1 MKIKFGIMFKLFLW
15 YLILVS
21 IFYGTILIL
30 FFHIQQIMNISEN
43 VVNRNYRISSASKKM
58 IDSLLWMAESESK
71 YDLLKKE
78 DYKEYFVAAQ
88 REFEGNL
95 TQILL
100 LEPVGDGGNEPW
112 KQLYR
117 DYVAQLPGSG
127 EGPVEEE
134 PAKTLWI
141 PETVIN
147 DWIRIISK
155 ARGDNEQQIEAQ
167 MLRLNERGQMAVH
180 FGFVGLG
187 FSILV
192 GLLGSV
198 FLTHSMNRP
207 LRELRRGIRAISHG
221 GLSEPIHI
229 QSRDEFGEL
238 AGAFNEMATLLKQEE
253 QMRSDFISML
263 SHEIRTPLTSIR
275 ESVNMIAEELMG
287 PINER
292 QQRFLE
298 IAGGEIERISDLLSH
313 LMQVSR
319 LEAGALKIDLRPLD
333 PAVFTS
339 NCIYRVG
346 PAAEAKGITIQAEIP
361 SRLPLIMGDPEN
373 LQQVL
378 LNLLG
383 NAIKF
388 SPSSTGVIVTVTPEA
403 RTDGLCLEFSVA
415 DAGPGIPEEEQPLV
429 FHKYYRATG
438 AREQVDGVGLGLSI
452 SKYIVEAHGGT
463 IWVKSTVGEGSTF
476 GFTLPALTEAH
487 EPDDISTAGQH
498 ENPLPAPLPQ
508 RSKGKSA

>member
-1 MKIKFGIMFKLFLW
+1 MKIKFGIMAKLFLW

-30 FFHIQQIMNISEN
+30 FVHIQQIMNISEN
-43 VVNRNYRISSASKKM
+43 IVNKNYKISSASKKM

-88 REFEGNL
+88 RAFEGSL
-95 TQILL
+95 TEILF
-100 LEPVGDGGNEPW
+100 LETAGDAADEPW

-117 DYVAQLPGSG
+117 DYMAQLPGAG
-127 EGPVEEE
+127 EGPEEGE
-134 PAKTLWI
+134 AAKTLWI

-147 DWIRIISK
+147 DWIQSISK
-155 ARGDNEQQIEAQ
+155 ARADNEQSIESQ
-167 MLRLNERGQMAVH
+167 MRALNQRGQMAVRL
-180 FGFVGLG
+180 GFVGLG

-192 GLLGSV
+192 GLLGSI

-207 LRELRRGIRAISHG
+207 LRELRRGIRAISHE
-221 GLSEPIHI
+221 GLSDPIRI
-229 QSRDEFGEL
+229 ASRDEFGEL
-238 AGAFNEMATLLKQEE
+238 AGAFNEMAALLKEE
-253 QMRSDFISML
+253 ERMRSDFISML

-287 PINER
+287 PINQR
-292 QQRFLE
+292 QRRFLE

-319 LEAGALKIDLRPLD
+319 MEAGALKIDLRPLD
-333 PAVFTS
+333 PSVFMS
-339 NCIYRVG
+339 NCIYRVA
-346 PAAEAKGITIQAEIP
+346 PAAEARSITIKTDIP
-361 SRLPLIMGDPEN
+361 AGMPLIMGDPDN

-388 SPSSTGVIVTVTPEA
+388 APPQSEVMVLVEPESSA
-403 RTDGLCLEFSVA
+403 NGLKLRFSVS
-415 DAGPGIPEEEQPLV
+415 DSGPGIPPEEQSLV
-429 FHKYYRATG
+429 FHKYYRAPGT
-438 AREQVDGVGLGLSI
+438 RDQVDGVGLGLSI
-452 SKYIVEAHGGT
+452 SRYIVEAHGGT
-463 IWVKSTVGEGSTF
+463 IWVKSEVGQGSTF
-476 GFTLPALTEAH
+476 GFTLPAMTKE
-487 EPDDISTAGQH
+487 
-498 ENPLPAPLPQ
+498 
-508 RSKGKSA
+508 

>member
-1 MKIKFGIMFKLFLW
+1 MKINFGIMSKLFLW

-30 FFHIQQIMNISEN
+30 FVHIQQIMRISEN
-43 VVNRNYRISSASKKM
+43 IVNKNYKISSASKKM
-58 IDSLLWMAESESK
+58 IDSLLWMAENESK

-78 DYKEYFVAAQ
+78 DYKEYFVTAQ
-88 REFEGNL
+88 REYEANL
-95 TQILL
+95 TEILL
-100 LEPVGDGGNEPW
+100 LDPTGSDVEEPW
-112 KQLYR
+112 KSLYR
-117 DYVAQLPGSG
+117 DYMAQLPVSG
-127 EGPVEEE
+127 EGPEEAE

-141 PETVIN
+141 PEEVIN
-147 DWIRIISK
+147 DWIQTISK
-155 ARGDNEQQIEAQ
+155 ARAGNEQSIETQ
-167 MLRLNERGQMAVH
+167 MRTLNERGQMAVR

-207 LRELRRGIRAISHG
+207 LRELRRGIRAISHE
-221 GLSEPIHI
+221 GLSEPIRV

-238 AGAFNEMATLLKQEE
+238 AGAFNEMAALLKQEE

-275 ESVNMIAEELMG
+275 ESVSMIEEELMG
-287 PINER
+287 PINDR
-292 QQRFLE
+292 QRRFLQ
-298 IAGGEIERISDLLSH
+298 IAGGEIERISNLLSH

-319 LEAGALKIDLRPLD
+319 LEAGALKIELRPLD
-333 PAVFTS
+333 PSIFTS
-339 NCIYRVG
+339 NCVYRVG
-346 PAAEAKGITIQAEIP
+346 PAAEAKGIVIKTQIP
-361 SRLPLIMGDPEN
+361 PRVPLVMGDPDN

-388 SPSSTGVIVTVTPEA
+388 SPPNTEVIVSVAPDSSTN
-403 RTDGLCLEFSVA
+403 GLKLEFSVS
-415 DAGPGIPEEEQPLV
+415 DSGPGIPEEEQPLV

-438 AREQVDGVGLGLSI
+438 VREQVDGVGLGLSI

-463 IWVKSTVGEGSTF
+463 IWVKSQVGQGSTF
-476 GFTLPALTEAH
+476 GFTLPALLKE
-487 EPDDISTAGQH
+487 
-498 ENPLPAPLPQ
+498 
-508 RSKGKSA
+508 

>member
-1 MKIKFGIMFKLFLW
+1 MKMKFGIMFKLFLW

-21 IFYGTILIL
+21 IFYGTILVL
-30 FFHIQQIMNISEN
+30 FFHIQQIMGISEN
-43 VVNRNYRISSASKKM
+43 IVNRNYRISSASKKM

-95 TQILL
+95 TEILL
-100 LEPVGDGGNEPW
+100 LESAGDGVDEPW

-117 DYVAQLPGSG
+117 DYVAQLPGTG
-127 EGPVEEE
+127 EGPVEDE

-141 PETVIN
+141 PEAVIN
-147 DWIRIISK
+147 EWIRIISK
-155 ARGDNEQQIEAQ
+155 ARSDNEQHIESQ
-167 MLRLNERGQMAVH
+167 MLGLNQRGQMAVRL
-180 FGFVGLG
+180 GFVGLG

-207 LRELRRGIRAISHG
+207 LRELRRGIRAISHE
-221 GLSEPIHI
+221 GLSEPLRIH
-229 QSRDEFGEL
+229 SRDEFGEL
-238 AGAFNEMATLLKQEE
+238 AGAFNEMAALLKQEE

-319 LEAGALKIDLRPLD
+319 LEAGALKIELRPLD
-333 PAVFTS
+333 PSVLTS

-346 PAAEAKGITIQAEIP
+346 PAAEAKGIVIESRIP
-361 SRLPLIMGDPEN
+361 LRLPLIMGDPDN

-388 SPSSTGVIVTVTPEA
+388 SPPSSEVIVSVAPA
-403 RTDGLCLEFSVA
+403 SSGDGLKLEFSVA
-415 DAGPGIPEEEQPLV
+415 DGGPGIPEEEQSLV

-438 AREQVDGVGLGLSI
+438 VREQVDGVGLGLSI
-452 SKYIVEAHGGT
+452 SKYIVETHGGT
-463 IWVKSTVGEGSTF
+463 IWVKSKVGEGSTF
-476 GFTLPALTEAH
+476 GFTLPALADTN
-487 EPDDISTAGQH
+487 EPDDQTAMG
-498 ENPLPAPLPQ
+498 
-508 RSKGKSA
+508 

>member
-15 YLILVS
+15 YLVLVS

-30 FFHIQQIMNISEN
+30 FFHIQQIMTISEN
-43 VVNRNYRISSASKKM
+43 VANRNYRISSASKKM

-88 REFEGNL
+88 REFEANL
-95 TQILL
+95 TKILL
-100 LEPVGDGGNEPW
+100 LEPSGGGDNEPW

-117 DYVAQLPGSG
+117 DYVAQLPDAGKGS
-127 EGPVEEE
+127 VEED

-147 DWIRIISK
+147 DWIKIISN
-155 ARGDNEQQIEAQ
+155 ARGENEQQIEEQ
-167 MLRLNERGQMAVH
+167 MLVLNERGRMAVR

-207 LRELRRGIRAISHG
+207 LRELRRGIRAISGG
-221 GLSEPIHI
+221 GLTEPIRI

-292 QQRFLE
+292 QRRFLE

-333 PAVFTS
+333 PAVFTA

-346 PAAEAKGITIQAEIP
+346 PAAEAKGITISAQLP
-361 SRLPLIMGDPEN
+361 SQLPLIMGDPDN

-388 SPSSTGVIVTVTPEA
+388 SPPNTEVVVAVTSA
-403 RTDGLCLEFSVA
+403 SRTDGLELEFSVA
-415 DAGPGIPEEEQPLV
+415 DAGPGIPEAEQPLV
-429 FHKYYRATG
+429 FHKYYRSAG
-438 AREQVDGVGLGLSI
+438 ARDQVDGVGLGLSI
-452 SKYIVEAHGGT
+452 SKYIVEAHGGM
-463 IWVKSTVGEGSTF
+463 IWVKSRLGEGSTF
-476 GFTLPALTEAH
+476 GFTLPALARVEEPRDDSAMGEH
-487 EPDDISTAGQH
+487 EGPLAAPSFQG
-498 ENPLPAPLPQ
+498 NP
-508 RSKGKSA
+508 GKS